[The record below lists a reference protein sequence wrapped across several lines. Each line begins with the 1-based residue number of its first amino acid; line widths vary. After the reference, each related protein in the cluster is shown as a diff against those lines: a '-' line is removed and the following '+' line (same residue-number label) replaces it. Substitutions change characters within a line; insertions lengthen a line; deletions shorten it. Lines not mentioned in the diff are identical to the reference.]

1 MAPKVCPMDKQ
12 ARLVSEYYRCQAK
25 PKSAAMKKMRKEK
38 LVLPPMPRGTAT
50 LVAYRMKDVKKGI
63 YRRRPSKFQMRK

>member
-1 MAPKVCPMDKQ
+1 
-12 ARLVSEYYRCQAK
+12 
-25 PKSAAMKKMRKEK
+25 MKKMRKEK
-38 LVLPPMPRGTAT
+38 LVLPPMPRGSAT